1 MTYTGWSLDEGWHLD
16 QSAAAEIE
24 GEGTLEL
31 SFAAVLRP
39 FSDLEIV
46 GTLDS
51 STNFQYSVFLDLLRL
66 LPLKFHQPESK
77 HEIFVEF
84 VREVELEMGIW
95 QTRVRDMV
103 KLANP
108 NTVTSR
114 AYLNHLAELIGLE
127 LPPEDESTE
136 DEIRRSIAQAID
148 WYKVKGT
155 YESLNILSLIQQFTV
170 NLFDMYTKDYI
181 SFLLTDWFVGE
192 EDENPEGLDSTYY
205 KSPHFGVEIVLNRT
219 YSVGTSTGSGSGDSG
234 GSGGSIYLWQ
244 AAYLDNLHA
253 AVEQTRPVHT
263 VPHYIL
269 LLSPTTD
276 EFDNVIEVA
285 GNIQTKVLVDWQIS
299 SKYFDEAPPW
309 NFDDG
314 VNLDASVEAFVK
326 SITRWELGTGF
337 GDIDSP
343 TWSVADPA
351 ITGSIDLANI
361 VISQEEV
368 TFSFIVPKAVVQSG
382 ITELGLYTST
392 DDLVLGSTFPALDK
406 DGRVELRVV
415 VTVQKKNL
423 SS

>member
-1 MTYTGWSLDEGWHLD
+1 MSWYLDEGWHLD

-24 GEGTLEL
+24 GEGVLEL
-31 SFAAVLRP
+31 DFFSVVRP
-39 FSDLEIV
+39 FANLEIV
-46 GTLDS
+46 GTLD
-51 STNFQYSVFLDLLRL
+51 TTIDLQCSVFLDLLRL

-95 QTRVRDMV
+95 QTSVRDMV
-103 KLANP
+103 KLSNP
-108 NTVTSR
+108 NIVTSR
-114 AYLNHLAELIGLE
+114 TYLNHLAELIGLE
-127 LPPEDESTE
+127 LPPEDDSTE

-155 YESLNILSLIQQFTV
+155 YESLSILSLIQQFTV
-170 NLFDMYTKDYI
+170 NLFDMYTDDYV

-234 GSGGSIYLWQ
+234 GSGTSIYLWQ
-244 AAYLDNLHA
+244 ASYLDNLHA

-276 EFDNVIEVA
+276 EFGTVVEVS
-285 GNIQTKVLVDWQIS
+285 GDIQTRVLSDWQVS
-299 SKYFDEAPPW
+299 SSYFDESPPW
-309 NFDDG
+309 RFDDADE
-314 VNLDASVEAFVK
+314 NFDASVEAFIK
-326 SITRWELGTGF
+326 SIDTWVLGTGSN
-337 GDIDSP
+337 DISSSGWTVDS
-343 TWSVADPA
+343 PA
-351 ITGSIDLANI
+351 ITGSIDLEDI

-368 TFSFIVPKAVVQSG
+368 TFSFIVPKATVQKG

-392 DDLVLGSTFPALDK
+392 DNLVLGSTFPVLDK